1 MEDKQYTRTLLALQQ
16 QKSDDEFQ
24 KNYENLKKM
33 ENDREME
40 RQKFVEL
47 KRKQQHLWV
56 INQSAKMAREI

>member
-47 KRKQQHLWV
+47 KRKQQHL
-56 INQSAKMAREI
+56 